1 MQKYRGDLSYMP
13 REMTAFQLLLLVLFS
28 TLMGCT
34 VEMGNRVVAQI
45 GDEEIT
51 VDQLR
56 EFIYGLPEEAKS
68 ETTRVEEARNHLN
81 TMVNIQLLIM
91 EAKAADLDKSPE
103 FRARL
108 ERVQR
113 KKLSSIFQDRVL
125 EVEEEVEEGEVREYA
140 ERMGITRAVRLAD
153 IMVSSRDNALIALRE
168 LNNGVP
174 FGQVAKK
181 WSINKKTSAQGGDL
195 GRYTTR
201 EQMVAPL
208 QDKLFSLALGE
219 ISEPIKIGGNYSI
232 FTVIADSTIE
242 LSPQRRLTIQ
252 MGLKKER
259 KLRALSTIVAEL
271 KKKYHLELDREG
283 LALIVEKV
291 RGDASFTSDM
301 ERNIVLYRYDGGEI
315 TAQDLA
321 DAGHILK
328 GNALAQLSDSSQ
340 VIAFAEDHVVPNAML
355 VEAALRAGIDEEAE
369 TAKWLRNQANQLLI
383 SALRAQLLKTKVTI
397 AENELRQ
404 FYEAH
409 AERYLHPEQIEV
421 QEILVETEAEALRL
435 MEHIQR
441 GARLGDLAKKYS
453 IRSLE
458 VRDEEGRFH
467 FHLFEKAFLGG
478 FVEVAEEAEIGALT
492 GPAKVDEGYSIF
504 EVISRER
511 KQETF
516 QEAEW
521 RVRSQLRREK
531 NRKTFN
537 LFIEELRN
545 KYASKVVIREDN
557 LRAAFGEG

>member
-1 MQKYRGDLSYMP
+1 M
-13 REMTAFQLLLLVLFS
+13 
-28 TLMGCT
+28 LMGCT
-34 VEMGNRVVAQI
+34 VEMGDRVVAQI
-45 GDEEIT
+45 GDAKIT

-56 EFIYGLPEEAKS
+56 KFIDGLSEDDKAEA
-68 ETTRVEEARNHLN
+68 TRVEEATKHLN

-103 FRARL
+103 FHARL
-108 ERVQR
+108 EKVQQE
-113 KKLSSIFQDRVL
+113 KLISIFQDRAL

-140 ERMGITRAVRLAD
+140 ERMGLTRAVRLAD
-153 IMVSSRDNALIALRE
+153 IMVPSRENALAALRE

-174 FGQVAKK
+174 FGQVAQK

-195 GRYTTR
+195 GRFTTR
-201 EQMVAPL
+201 EHMVMPL

-219 ISEPIKIGGNYSI
+219 VSEPIKIGGNYSI
-232 FTVIADSTIE
+232 FTVIADSIIE
-242 LSPQRRLTIQ
+242 LSPQRSLAIQ
-252 MGLKKER
+252 MGLKKE
-259 KLRALSTIVAEL
+259 KKQQALSTLVAEL
-271 KKKYHLELDREG
+271 KGKYHLELDREG

-291 RGDASFTSDM
+291 RGGASFASET

-321 DAGHILK
+321 DAGHVLK

-340 VIAFAEDHVVPNAML
+340 VIAFAERHVVPNAML
-355 VEAALRAGIDEEAE
+355 VEAALRTGIDEEAE
-369 TAKWLRNQANQLLI
+369 TVEWLGNQANQLLI
-383 SALRAQLLKTKVTI
+383 SALRARLLRAKVTI

-421 QEILVETEAEALRL
+421 QEVLVETEAEALRL
-435 MEHIQR
+435 MEQIQK
-441 GARLGDLAKKYS
+441 GASLGDLAKKYS

-458 VRDEEGRFH
+458 DRDEEGRFH
-467 FHLFEKAFLGG
+467 FHLFEQAFLGV
-478 FVEVAEEAEIGALT
+478 FVEVAEKAEIGALT

-504 EVISRER
+504 KVLSRGR
-511 KQETF
+511 KRETF

-531 NRKTFN
+531 NRKAFN
-537 LFIEELRN
+537 QFIEEVRN

-557 LRAAFGEG
+557 LKAAFGEG

>member
-1 MQKYRGDLSYMP
+1 MS
-13 REMTAFQLLLLVLFS
+13 REMIAFWLLPLALF
-28 TLMGCT
+28 TMLMGCT
-34 VEMGNRVVAQI
+34 VETGDRVVAQI
-45 GDEEIT
+45 GDEKIT

-56 EFIYGLPEEAKS
+56 KFIAGLPKDDKS
-68 ETTRVEEARNHLN
+68 DTTRIEEARNHLN
-81 TMVNIQLLIM
+81 TMINIELLIM
-91 EAKAADLDKSPE
+91 EAKAAELDKSPE

-113 KKLSSIFQDRVL
+113 EKLISIFQDRAL

-140 ERMGITRAVRLAD
+140 ERMRLTRAIRLAD
-153 IMVSSRDNALIALRE
+153 IMVPSRENALAALRE
-168 LNNGVP
+168 LKNGVP
-174 FGQVAKK
+174 FGQVAQR

-201 EQMVAPL
+201 EHMVTPL

-219 ISEPIKIGGNYSI
+219 VSEPIKIGGNYSI

-242 LSPQRRLTIQ
+242 LSPQRRLAIQ
-252 MGLKKER
+252 MGLKKE
-259 KLRALSTIVAEL
+259 KKQRALSTLVAEF
-271 KKKYHLELDREG
+271 KEKYRLELDREG
-283 LALIVEKV
+283 LALIIEKV
-291 RGDASFTSDM
+291 RGGASFASET

-321 DAGHILK
+321 DAGHVLK

-340 VIAFAEDHVVPNAML
+340 VIAFAERHVVPNAML

-369 TAKWLRNQANQLLI
+369 TVEWLGNQANQLLI
-383 SALRAQLLKTKVTI
+383 SALRARLLRTKVTI

-409 AERYLHPEQIEV
+409 AERYMHPEQIEV
-421 QEILVETEAEALRL
+421 QEVLVETEAKALRL
-435 MEHIQR
+435 MEQIQK

-458 VRDEEGRFH
+458 DRDEEGRFH
-467 FHLFEKAFLGG
+467 FHLFEQAFLGG
-478 FVEVAEEAEIGALT
+478 FVEVAEKAEIGVLT

-504 EVISRER
+504 KVLSRER
-511 KQETF
+511 KRETF

-531 NRKTFN
+531 NRKAFN
-537 LFIEELRN
+537 LFIEEVRN

>member
-1 MQKYRGDLSYMP
+1 MP
-13 REMTAFQLLLLVLFS
+13 RERTAYWLLSLVLFS
-28 TLMGCT
+28 ALIGCT
-34 VEMGNRVVAQI
+34 VEMGDRVVAQI

-56 EFIYGLPEEAKS
+56 KFIAGLSEDDKAEATRAEEAQ
-68 ETTRVEEARNHLN
+68 NHLN
-81 TMVNIQLLIM
+81 TMINIELMIM

-103 FRARL
+103 FLARL
-108 ERVQR
+108 AQVQQE
-113 KKLSSIFQDRVL
+113 KLISIFQDRAL

-140 ERMGITRAVRLAD
+140 ERMGLTRAVRLAD
-153 IMVSSRDNALIALRE
+153 IMVPSRENALAVLRE
-168 LNNGVP
+168 LKSGIP
-174 FGQVAKK
+174 FEQVAKK
-181 WSINKKTSAQGGDL
+181 WSINKKTSPQGGDL

-201 EQMVAPL
+201 EQMIAPL

-219 ISEPIKIGGNYSI
+219 VSEPIKIGGNYSL

-242 LSPQRRLTIQ
+242 LSPDRKLAIQ
-252 MGLKKER
+252 MGLKKE
-259 KLRALSTIVAEL
+259 KKQRALSALVAEL

-291 RGDASFTSDM
+291 RGGASFASET

-321 DAGHILK
+321 DAGHVLK

-340 VIAFAEDHVVPNAML
+340 VIAFAERHVVPNAML

-369 TAKWLRNQANQLLI
+369 TVEWLGNQANQLLI
-383 SALRAQLLKTKVTI
+383 SAIRARLLRAKVTI

-404 FYEAH
+404 FYKTH

-421 QEILVETEAEALRL
+421 QEVLVETEAEALRL
-435 MEHIQR
+435 MAQIQK

-458 VRDEEGRFH
+458 NRDEEGRFH
-467 FHLFEKAFLGG
+467 FHIFEKAFLGG
-478 FVEVAEEAEIGALT
+478 FVEVAEKAEIGALT
-492 GPAKVDEGYSIF
+492 GPAKVNEGYSIF
-504 EVISRER
+504 KVLSRER
-511 KQETF
+511 KRETF

-531 NRKTFN
+531 NRKAFN
-537 LFIEELRN
+537 QFIEEMRN
-545 KYASKVVIREDN
+545 KYAAKVVIREDN
-557 LRAAFGEG
+557 LKAAFGEE

>member
-1 MQKYRGDLSYMP
+1 MP
-13 REMTAFQLLLLVLFS
+13 REMTAFRLLLFALF
-28 TLMGCT
+28 TMLMGCT
-34 VEMGNRVVAQI
+34 VEMGDRVVAQI
-45 GDEEIT
+45 GDAKIT

-56 EFIYGLPEEAKS
+56 KFIDGLSEDDKAEA
-68 ETTRVEEARNHLN
+68 TRVEEATKHLN

-103 FRARL
+103 FHARL
-108 ERVQR
+108 EKVQQE
-113 KKLSSIFQDRVL
+113 KLISIFQDRAL

-140 ERMGITRAVRLAD
+140 ERMGLTRAVRLAD
-153 IMVSSRDNALIALRE
+153 IMVPSRENALAALRE

-174 FGQVAKK
+174 FGQVAQK

-195 GRYTTR
+195 GRFTTR
-201 EQMVAPL
+201 EHMVMPL

-219 ISEPIKIGGNYSI
+219 VSEPIKIGGNYSI
-232 FTVIADSTIE
+232 FTVIADSIIE
-242 LSPQRRLTIQ
+242 LSPQRSLAIQ
-252 MGLKKER
+252 MGLKKE
-259 KLRALSTIVAEL
+259 KKQQALSTLVAEL
-271 KKKYHLELDREG
+271 KGKYHLELDREG

-291 RGDASFTSDM
+291 RGGASFASET

-321 DAGHILK
+321 DAGHVLK

-340 VIAFAEDHVVPNAML
+340 VIAFAERHVVPNAML
-355 VEAALRAGIDEEAE
+355 VEAALRTGIDEEAE
-369 TAKWLRNQANQLLI
+369 TVEWLGNQANQLLI
-383 SALRAQLLKTKVTI
+383 SALRARLLRAKVTI

-421 QEILVETEAEALRL
+421 QEVLVETEAEALRL
-435 MEHIQR
+435 MEQIQK
-441 GARLGDLAKKYS
+441 GASLGDLAKKYS

-458 VRDEEGRFH
+458 DRDEEGRFH
-467 FHLFEKAFLGG
+467 FHLFEQAFLGV
-478 FVEVAEEAEIGALT
+478 FVEVAEKAEIGALT

-504 EVISRER
+504 KVLSRGR
-511 KQETF
+511 KRETF

-531 NRKTFN
+531 NRKAFN
-537 LFIEELRN
+537 QFIEEVRN

-557 LRAAFGEG
+557 LKAAFGEG

>member
-1 MQKYRGDLSYMP
+1 MP
-13 REMTAFQLLLLVLFS
+13 REMTAFWLLPFALF
-28 TLMGCT
+28 TMLMGCT
-34 VEMGNRVVAQI
+34 VEMGDRVVAQI

-56 EFIYGLPEEAKS
+56 KFIAGLPQNDKEAKK
-68 ETTRVEEARNHLN
+68 HLN
-81 TMVNIQLLIM
+81 TMINIQLLIM
-91 EAKAADLDKSPE
+91 EAKAAELDKSPE
-103 FRARL
+103 FHARL
-108 ERVQR
+108 EKVQQE
-113 KKLSSIFQDRVL
+113 KLISIFQDREL

-140 ERMGITRAVRLAD
+140 ERMGLTRAVRLAD
-153 IMVSSRDNALIALRE
+153 IMVPSRENALAVLRE
-168 LNNGVP
+168 LNNGMP
-174 FGQVAKK
+174 FGQVAQK

-201 EQMVAPL
+201 EHMVMPL

-219 ISEPIKIGGNYSI
+219 VSEPIKIGGNYSI

-242 LSPQRRLTIQ
+242 LSSQRRLAIQ
-252 MGLKKER
+252 MGLKKE
-259 KLRALSTIVAEL
+259 KKQRALSTLVAEL
-271 KKKYHLELDREG
+271 KEKYHLELDRKG

-291 RGDASFTSDM
+291 RSGASFASET

-321 DAGHILK
+321 DAGHVLK

-340 VIAFAEDHVVPNAML
+340 VIAFAERHVVPNAML

-369 TAKWLRNQANQLLI
+369 TVEWLENQANQLLI
-383 SALRAQLLKTKVTI
+383 SALRARLLRAKVTI

-404 FYEAH
+404 FYKAH
-409 AERYLHPEQIEV
+409 AERYMHPEQIEV
-421 QEILVETEAEALRL
+421 QEVLVETEAEALRL
-435 MEHIQR
+435 MEQIQK

-458 VRDEEGRFH
+458 DRDEEGRFH

-478 FVEVAEEAEIGALT
+478 FVEVAEKAEIGALT

-504 EVISRER
+504 KVLSRER
-511 KQETF
+511 KRETF

-531 NRKTFN
+531 NRKAFN
-537 LFIEELRN
+537 QFIEEVRN

-557 LRAAFGEG
+557 LKAAFGEG

>member
-1 MQKYRGDLSYMP
+1 MP
-13 REMTAFQLLLLVLFS
+13 REMPAFWFLLFVLF
-28 TLMGCT
+28 TVPMGCT
-34 VEMGNRVVAQI
+34 VETGDRVVAQI
-45 GDEEIT
+45 GDEKIT

-56 EFIYGLPEEAKS
+56 KFIAGLPEDAKAD
-68 ETTRVEEARNHLN
+68 TTRVKEATNHLN

-103 FRARL
+103 FHARL
-108 ERVQR
+108 EKVQR
-113 KKLSSIFQDRVL
+113 EKLISIFQDRAL
-125 EVEEEVEEGEVREYA
+125 EEEVEEEVEEGEVREYA
-140 ERMGITRAVRLAD
+140 ERMGLTRAVRLAD
-153 IMVSSRDNALIALRE
+153 IMVPSRENALAALRE

-174 FGQVAKK
+174 FGQVAQK

-201 EQMVAPL
+201 EHMVMPL

-219 ISEPIKIGGNYSI
+219 VSEPIKIGGNYSI

-242 LSPQRRLTIQ
+242 LSPQRRLAIQ
-252 MGLKKER
+252 MGLKKE
-259 KLRALSTIVAEL
+259 KKQRALSALAAEL
-271 KKKYHLELDREG
+271 GGKYHLELDREG

-291 RGDASFTSDM
+291 RGGASFATET

-321 DAGHILK
+321 DAGHVLK

-340 VIAFAEDHVVPNAML
+340 VIAFAERHVVPNAML

-369 TAKWLRNQANQLLI
+369 TVEWLENQANQLLI
-383 SALRAQLLKTKVTI
+383 SALRARLLRAKVTI

-409 AERYLHPEQIEV
+409 AERYMHPEQIEV
-421 QEILVETEAEALRL
+421 QEVLVETEAEALRL
-435 MEHIQR
+435 MEQIQR

-458 VRDEEGRFH
+458 DLDEEGRFH

-478 FVEVAEEAEIGALT
+478 FVEVAEKAEIGVLT

-504 EVISRER
+504 KVLSRER
-511 KQETF
+511 KRETF
-516 QEAEW
+516 AEAEW

-537 LFIEELRN
+537 QFIEEVRN

-557 LRAAFGEG
+557 LKTAFGEG

>member
-1 MQKYRGDLSYMP
+1 MP
-13 REMTAFQLLLLVLFS
+13 REMTAFRLLLLVLF
-28 TLMGCT
+28 TIHMGCT
-34 VEMGNRVVAQI
+34 VEMGDRVVAQI
-45 GDEEIT
+45 GDAEIT
-51 VDQLR
+51 VDLLQ
-56 EFIYGLPEEAKS
+56 EFIDGLPEDAKV

-81 TMVNIQLLIM
+81 TMINIQLLIM

-113 KKLSSIFQDRVL
+113 EKLISIFQDRAL

-140 ERMGITRAVRLAD
+140 ERMGLTRAVRLAD
-153 IMVSSRDNALIALRE
+153 IMVSSRENALAALRE
-168 LNNGVP
+168 LKNGVP
-174 FGQVAKK
+174 FGQVAQK

-201 EQMVAPL
+201 EHMVTPL

-219 ISEPIKIGGNYSI
+219 VSEPIKIGGNYSI

-242 LSPQRRLTIQ
+242 LSPQRRLAIQ
-252 MGLKKER
+252 MGLKKE
-259 KLRALSTIVAEL
+259 KKQRALSTLVAEL
-271 KKKYHLELDREG
+271 KEKHHLELNREG

-291 RGDASFTSDM
+291 RGGASFASET

-315 TAQDLA
+315 TAQDVA
-321 DAGHILK
+321 NAGHVLK

-340 VIAFAEDHVVPNAML
+340 VIAFAERHVVPNAML

-369 TAKWLRNQANQLLI
+369 TVEWRGNQANQLLI
-383 SALRAQLLKTKVTI
+383 SALRARLLRAKVTI

-404 FYEAH
+404 FYKAH
-409 AERYLHPEQIEV
+409 AERYMHPEQIEV
-421 QEILVETEAEALRL
+421 QEVLVETQAEALRL
-435 MEHIQR
+435 MEQIQK

-458 VRDEEGRFH
+458 DRDEEGRFH

-478 FVEVAEEAEIGALT
+478 FVEAAEKAEIGALT
-492 GPAKVDEGYSIF
+492 GPAKIDEGYSIF
-504 EVISRER
+504 KVLSRER
-511 KQETF
+511 KRETF
-516 QEAEW
+516 TEAEW

-531 NRKTFN
+531 NRKAFN
-537 LFIEELRN
+537 LFIEEVRN

-557 LRAAFGEG
+557 LKAAFGEG

>member
-1 MQKYRGDLSYMP
+1 MP
-13 REMTAFQLLLLVLFS
+13 REMTAFRLLLLVLF
-28 TLMGCT
+28 TIHMGCT
-34 VEMGNRVVAQI
+34 VEMGDRVVAQI
-45 GDEEIT
+45 GDAEIT
-51 VDQLR
+51 VDLLQ
-56 EFIYGLPEEAKS
+56 EFIDGLPEDAKV

-81 TMVNIQLLIM
+81 TMINIQLLIM

-113 KKLSSIFQDRVL
+113 EKLISIFQDRAL

-140 ERMGITRAVRLAD
+140 ERMGLTRAVRLAD
-153 IMVSSRDNALIALRE
+153 IMVPSRENALAALQE
-168 LNNGVP
+168 LKNGVP
-174 FGQVAKK
+174 FGQVAQK

-201 EQMVAPL
+201 EHMVTPL

-219 ISEPIKIGGNYSI
+219 VSEPIKIGGNYSI

-242 LSPQRRLTIQ
+242 LSPQRRLAIQ
-252 MGLKKER
+252 MGLKKE
-259 KLRALSTIVAEL
+259 KKQRALSTLVAEL
-271 KKKYHLELDREG
+271 KEKHHLELNREG

-291 RGDASFTSDM
+291 RGGASFASET

-321 DAGHILK
+321 NAGHVLK

-340 VIAFAEDHVVPNAML
+340 VIAFAERHVVPNAML

-369 TAKWLRNQANQLLI
+369 TVEWRGNQANQLLI
-383 SALRAQLLKTKVTI
+383 SALRARLLRAKVTI

-404 FYEAH
+404 FYKAH
-409 AERYLHPEQIEV
+409 AERYMHPEQIEV
-421 QEILVETEAEALRL
+421 QEVLVGTEAEALRL
-435 MEHIQR
+435 MEQIQK

-458 VRDEEGRFH
+458 NRDAEGRFH

-478 FVEVAEEAEIGALT
+478 FVEVAEKAEIGALT
-492 GPAKVDEGYSIF
+492 GPAKVDGGYSIF
-504 EVISRER
+504 KVLSRER
-511 KQETF
+511 KRETF

-531 NRKTFN
+531 NRRAFN
-537 LFIEELRN
+537 LFIEEVRN

-557 LRAAFGEG
+557 LNAAFGEG

>member
-1 MQKYRGDLSYMP
+1 MP
-13 REMTAFQLLLLVLFS
+13 REMPAFWFLLFVLF
-28 TLMGCT
+28 TVPMGCT
-34 VEMGNRVVAQI
+34 VETGDRVVAQI
-45 GDEEIT
+45 GDEKIT

-56 EFIYGLPEEAKS
+56 KFIAGLPEDAKAD
-68 ETTRVEEARNHLN
+68 TTRVKEATNHLN

-103 FRARL
+103 FHARL
-108 ERVQR
+108 EKVQQE
-113 KKLSSIFQDRVL
+113 KLISIFQDRAL

-140 ERMGITRAVRLAD
+140 ERMGLTRAVRLAD
-153 IMVSSRDNALIALRE
+153 IMVPSRENALAALRE

-174 FGQVAKK
+174 FGQVAQK

-201 EQMVAPL
+201 EHMVMPL

-219 ISEPIKIGGNYSI
+219 VSEPIKIGGNYSI

-242 LSPQRRLTIQ
+242 LSPQRRLAIQ
-252 MGLKKER
+252 MGLKKE
-259 KLRALSTIVAEL
+259 KKQRALSALAAEL
-271 KKKYHLELDREG
+271 GEKYHLELDREG

-291 RGDASFTSDM
+291 RGGASFASET

-315 TAQDLA
+315 TAQDLTE
-321 DAGHILK
+321 AGHPLK
-328 GNALAQLSDSSQ
+328 GTALAQLSDSSQ
-340 VIAFAEDHVVPNAML
+340 VVAFAERHVVPNAML

-369 TAKWLRNQANQLLI
+369 TVEWLENQANQLLI
-383 SALRAQLLKTKVTI
+383 SALRARLLRAKVTI

-409 AERYLHPEQIEV
+409 AERYMHPEQIEV
-421 QEILVETEAEALRL
+421 QEVLVETEAEALRL
-435 MEHIQR
+435 MEQIQK

-458 VRDEEGRFH
+458 DLDEEGRFH

-478 FVEVAEEAEIGALT
+478 FVEVAEKAEIGALT

-504 EVISRER
+504 KVLSRER
-511 KQETF
+511 KRETF
-516 QEAEW
+516 AEAEW

-531 NRKTFN
+531 NRKAFN
-537 LFIEELRN
+537 QFIEEVRN

-557 LRAAFGEG
+557 LKAAFGEG

>member
-1 MQKYRGDLSYMP
+1 MP
-13 REMTAFQLLLLVLFS
+13 REMTAYWLLPLVLFT

-34 VEMGNRVVAQI
+34 VEMGDRVVAQV

-56 EFIYGLPEEAKS
+56 EFIDGLPEDAKA
-68 ETTRVEEARNHLN
+68 ETTRVEEAQNHLN
-81 TMVNIQLLIM
+81 TMINIQLLIM

-113 KKLSSIFQDRVL
+113 EKLISIFQDRAL

-140 ERMGITRAVRLAD
+140 ERMGLTRAVRLAD
-153 IMVSSRDNALIALRE
+153 IMVPSRENALAVLQE
-168 LNNGVP
+168 LKNGVP
-174 FGQVAKK
+174 FGQVAQK

-201 EQMVAPL
+201 EHMVTPL

-219 ISEPIKIGGNYSI
+219 VSDPIKIGGSYSI

-242 LSPQRRLTIQ
+242 LSPQRRLAIQ
-252 MGLKKER
+252 MGLKKE
-259 KLRALSTIVAEL
+259 KKQRALSALAAEL
-271 KKKYHLELDREG
+271 GEKYHLELDREG

-291 RGDASFTSDM
+291 RGGASFASET

-315 TAQDLA
+315 TSQDLTE
-321 DAGHILK
+321 AGHPLK
-328 GNALAQLSDSSQ
+328 GTALAQLSDSSQ
-340 VIAFAEDHVVPNAML
+340 VVAFAERHVVPNAML

-369 TAKWLRNQANQLLI
+369 TVEWLENQANQLLI
-383 SALRAQLLKTKVTI
+383 SALRARLLRAKVTI

-404 FYEAH
+404 FYKAH
-409 AERYLHPEQIEV
+409 AERYMHPEQIEV
-421 QEILVETEAEALRL
+421 QEVLVETEAEALRL
-435 MEHIQR
+435 MEQIQR

-467 FHLFEKAFLGG
+467 FHLFEEAFLGG
-478 FVEVAEEAEIGALT
+478 FVEVAEKAEIGALT

-504 EVISRER
+504 KVLSRER
-511 KQETF
+511 KRETF
-516 QEAEW
+516 AEAEW

-531 NRKTFN
+531 NRKAFN
-537 LFIEELRN
+537 QFIEEVRN
-545 KYASKVVIREDN
+545 KYAAKVVIREDN
-557 LRAAFGEG
+557 LKAAFGEG

>member
-1 MQKYRGDLSYMP
+1 MS
-13 REMTAFQLLLLVLFS
+13 REMIAFWLLPLALF
-28 TLMGCT
+28 TMLMGCT
-34 VEMGNRVVAQI
+34 VETGDRVVAQI
-45 GDEEIT
+45 GDEAIT

-56 EFIYGLPEEAKS
+56 KFIDGLSEDDKS
-68 ETTRVEEARNHLN
+68 DTTRVEEARNHLN
-81 TMVNIQLLIM
+81 TMINIELLIM

-113 KKLSSIFQDRVL
+113 EKLISIFQDRAL

-140 ERMGITRAVRLAD
+140 ERMRLTRAIRLAD
-153 IMVSSRDNALIALRE
+153 IMVPSRENALAALRE
-168 LNNGVP
+168 LKNGVP
-174 FGQVAKK
+174 FGQVAQR

-201 EQMVAPL
+201 EHMVMPL

-219 ISEPIKIGGNYSI
+219 VSEPIKIGGNYSI

-242 LSPQRRLTIQ
+242 LSPQRRLAIQ
-252 MGLKKER
+252 MGLKKE
-259 KLRALSTIVAEL
+259 KKQRALSALAAEL
-271 KKKYHLELDREG
+271 GEKYHLELDREG

-291 RGDASFTSDM
+291 RGGASFASET
-301 ERNIVLYRYDGGEI
+301 EHNIVLYRYDGGEI

-321 DAGHILK
+321 DAGHVLK

-340 VIAFAEDHVVPNAML
+340 VIAFAERHVVPNAML

-369 TAKWLRNQANQLLI
+369 TVEWLGNQANQLLI
-383 SALRAQLLKTKVTI
+383 SALRARLLRAKVTI

-421 QEILVETEAEALRL
+421 QEVLVETEAEALRL
-435 MEHIQR
+435 MEQIQK
-441 GARLGDLAKKYS
+441 GARLGDLAKKHS

-458 VRDEEGRFH
+458 DRDGEGRFH
-467 FHLFEKAFLGG
+467 FHLFEQAFLGG
-478 FVEVAEEAEIGALT
+478 FVEVAEKAEIGVLT

-504 EVISRER
+504 KVLSRER
-511 KQETF
+511 KRETF

-531 NRKTFN
+531 NRKAFN
-537 LFIEELRN
+537 LFIEEVRN

>member
-1 MQKYRGDLSYMP
+1 MP
-13 REMTAFQLLLLVLFS
+13 RKMTAFWLLPLALFAM
-28 TLMGCT
+28 LMGCT
-34 VEMGNRVVAQI
+34 VEMGDRVVAQI

-56 EFIYGLPEEAKS
+56 KFIDGLSEDDKAEA
-68 ETTRVEEARNHLN
+68 TRVEEAQNHLN
-81 TMVNIQLLIM
+81 TMINIQLLIM

-113 KKLSSIFQDRVL
+113 EKLSSIFQDRAL

-140 ERMGITRAVRLAD
+140 ERMGLTRAVRLAD
-153 IMVSSRDNALIALRE
+153 IMVPSRENALAALRE

-201 EQMVAPL
+201 ENMITPL

-219 ISEPIKIGGNYSI
+219 VSEPIKIGGNYSI

-242 LSPQRRLTIQ
+242 LSPQRRLAVQ
-252 MGLKKER
+252 MGLKKE
-259 KLRALSTIVAEL
+259 KKQRALSTLVADL

-291 RGDASFTSDM
+291 RSGASFASKT

-321 DAGHILK
+321 DAGHVLK

-340 VIAFAEDHVVPNAML
+340 VIAFADRHIVPNAML
-355 VEAALRAGIDEEAE
+355 IEAALRAGIGEEAE
-369 TAKWLRNQANQLLI
+369 TVEWLENQANQLLI
-383 SALRAQLLKTKVTI
+383 SALRARLLRAKVTI

-404 FYEAH
+404 FYKTH
-409 AERYLHPEQIEV
+409 AERYMHPEQIEV

-435 MEHIQR
+435 MAQIQK

-458 VRDEEGRFH
+458 NRDEEGRFH

-478 FVEVAEEAEIGALT
+478 FVEVAEKAEIGALT
-492 GPAKVDEGYSIF
+492 GPAKVNEGYSIF
-504 EVISRER
+504 KVLSRER
-511 KQETF
+511 KRETF

-531 NRKTFN
+531 NRRAFN
-537 LFIEELRN
+537 QFIEEMRN
-545 KYASKVVIREDN
+545 KYASKVVIRENN
-557 LRAAFGEG
+557 LKTAFGEEEES

>member
-1 MQKYRGDLSYMP
+1 MP
-13 REMTAFQLLLLVLFS
+13 REMTAFRLLLLVLF
-28 TLMGCT
+28 TIHMGCT
-34 VEMGNRVVAQI
+34 VEMGDRVVAQI
-45 GDEEIT
+45 GDAEIT
-51 VDQLR
+51 VDLLQ
-56 EFIYGLPEEAKS
+56 EFIDGLPEDAKV

-81 TMVNIQLLIM
+81 TMINIQLLIM

-113 KKLSSIFQDRVL
+113 EKLISIFQDRAL

-140 ERMGITRAVRLAD
+140 ERMGLTRAVRLAD
-153 IMVSSRDNALIALRE
+153 IMVSSRENALAALRE
-168 LNNGVP
+168 LKNGVP
-174 FGQVAKK
+174 FGQVAQK

-201 EQMVAPL
+201 EHMVTPL

-219 ISEPIKIGGNYSI
+219 VSEPIKIGGNYSI

-242 LSPQRRLTIQ
+242 LSPQRRLAIQ
-252 MGLKKER
+252 MGLKKE
-259 KLRALSTIVAEL
+259 KKQRALSTLVAEL
-271 KKKYHLELDREG
+271 KEKHHLELNREG

-291 RGDASFTSDM
+291 RGGASFASET

-321 DAGHILK
+321 DAGHVLK

-340 VIAFAEDHVVPNAML
+340 VIAFAERHVVPNAML

-369 TAKWLRNQANQLLI
+369 TVEWRGNQANQLLI
-383 SALRAQLLKTKVTI
+383 SALRARLLRAKVTI

-404 FYEAH
+404 FYKAH
-409 AERYLHPEQIEV
+409 AERYMHPEQIEV
-421 QEILVETEAEALRL
+421 QEVLVGTEAEALRL
-435 MEHIQR
+435 MEQIQK

-458 VRDEEGRFH
+458 NRDAEGRFH

-478 FVEVAEEAEIGALT
+478 FVEVAEKAEIGALT
-492 GPAKVDEGYSIF
+492 GPAKVDGGYSIF
-504 EVISRER
+504 KVLSRER
-511 KQETF
+511 KRETF

-531 NRKTFN
+531 NRKAFN
-537 LFIEELRN
+537 LFIEEVRN

-557 LRAAFGEG
+557 LNAAFGEG